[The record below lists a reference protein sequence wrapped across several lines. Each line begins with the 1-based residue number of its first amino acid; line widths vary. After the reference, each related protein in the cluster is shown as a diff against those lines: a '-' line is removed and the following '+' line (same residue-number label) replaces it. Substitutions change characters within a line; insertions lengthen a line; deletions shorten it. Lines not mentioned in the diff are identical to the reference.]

1 MFGNYELLDE
11 VGHGGMGV
19 IYRARDLPLN
29 RVVALKLM
37 LAGQFAGEREV
48 KRFRSEAQAVARL
61 DHPNIVPIYEFGELE
76 GRPFLSMRFV
86 DGTNLADQMD
96 GEPMEAHRL
105 AQLMSPLARAI
116 HYAHKR
122 GVLHRDLKPAN
133 VLLDDGGQPH
143 VTDFGLAKCLDTSDG
158 LTLSG
163 TMLGSPN
170 YMSPE
175 QAAGHPDRLTTA
187 ADIYSL
193 GAIMYQLLTGR
204 PPFRADTPL
213 QTMHKVMEEQ
223 PVAPHVIHKVVDPEL
238 ETICLKC
245 MEKEPERRYGSA
257 EALAE
262 DLERWLRHE
271 PIQARP
277 IGALGRLGKWTR
289 RNPGTAALVLLCGLA
304 ILAFLVGQTVMSFR
318 LSRANTKA
326 QAANA
331 DLTRGLYEA
340 QWRRAD
346 DAVREGEPGE
356 AIARFSHF
364 LHENPND
371 ATAAARLLSLLSS
384 CNFPVLLIPP
394 LVHEAPVLSMDFNQ
408 AGDRLATATT
418 DGTARLWNLES
429 GKVEFEQPHRA
440 PLVECLLCGENTRL
454 RMFTIST
461 EPKAR
466 LWDLATRRLISEL
479 ELGPLTA
486 SHEHHRVIPARDRGL
501 IAIEVRSNAV
511 QVLDTDTGGWVQA
524 PMTSLTR
531 VLRFVMS
538 ADGRLAAIGSGR
550 EVGIWNVRNGQKL
563 FAPVE
568 LTAPPLDVCFSDD
581 GRWLACLC
589 QNKISLIN
597 TVTGTRGHE
606 FAAELHAISF
616 LGATER
622 LITISNSSS
631 ASLRLIDARTGV
643 DCGSPF
649 GQPQFDAQRHGALLF
664 SPRELS
670 YLPRTLRLLDPAN
683 GQFQTEPFIHDGP
696 FCAVRLSTDGRV
708 VATASQDRTVRIWSS
723 EMRRPEPLTLSLRSK
738 VYDARWSP
746 SGDKIMTMSG
756 TGDKGE
762 LRLWDARTGAVL
774 NSAESPDG
782 PGLVGQW
789 TSDGTRVASASQK
802 SAVIWDANT
811 CRPLCVPLKHNALVV
826 SCAFTPNGE
835 LFATAGEDNT
845 IRLWNGHTGI
855 PVGPPLVHPNTPF
868 EHKLQFRWPPPGF
881 RKY

>member
-1 MFGNYELLDE
+1 MSEQVTKENLRQPKCSSCGMPLGRFAPAGVCARCLLEAGLSGSGAGAVAGGSGEISKRPLGRFGNYELLDE

-48 KRFRSEAQAVARL
+48 KRFRSEAQAAARL
-61 DHPNIVPIYEFGELE
+61 DHPNIVPLYEFGELE

-86 DGTNLADQMD
+86 DGTNLADQLD
-96 GEPMEAHRL
+96 GKPMEAHRL
-105 AQLMSPLARAI
+105 AQLMGPLARAI

-143 VTDFGLAKCLDTSDG
+143 VTDFGLAKCLDSSDG

-193 GAIMYQLLTGR
+193 GAIMYQLLIGR
-204 PPFRADTPL
+204 PPFSADTPL
-213 QTMHKVMEEQ
+213 QTMRKVMEEQ

-245 MEKEPERRYGSA
+245 METEPERRYGSA

-271 PIQARP
+271 PILARP
-277 IGALGRLGKWTR
+277 IGTLGRLGKWTR

-304 ILAFLVGQTVMSFR
+304 MLAFLVGQTVMSFR
-318 LSRANTKA
+318 LSRANTKT

-331 DLTRGLYEA
+331 DLTRSLYEA

-364 LHENPND
+364 LRENPND

-384 CNFPVLLIPP
+384 CNFPVLLLPP

-408 AGDRLATATT
+408 AGDRLATATS

-429 GKVEFEQPHRA
+429 GKIEFEQPHRA
-440 PLVECLLCGENTRL
+440 PLVECLLCGEDTR
-454 RMFTIST
+454 RMLTIST
-461 EPKAR
+461 ESKAR
-466 LWDLATRRLISEL
+466 LWDLATHRLISEL

-486 SHEHHRVIPARDRGL
+486 SHGQHRVIPTRDRRL
-501 IAIEVRSNAV
+501 IATEARSNAV
-511 QVLDTDTGGWVQA
+511 QVLDADTGGWLQP
-524 PMTSLTR
+524 PMISPTEI
-531 VLRFVMS
+531 LRFAFS
-538 ADGRLAAIGSGR
+538 SDGSLAAIGSGR
-550 EVGIWNVRNGQKL
+550 EVGLWNVRNGQKL

-568 LTAPPLDVCFSDD
+568 LTAPLRDLCFSAD
-581 GRWLACLC
+581 GRWLACLV
-589 QNKISLIN
+589 QNKIWLMN
-597 TVTGTRGHE
+597 TVTWTPEPE
-606 FAAELHAISF
+606 FAADLNSISF
-616 LGATER
+616 LGPTDR
-622 LITISNSSS
+622 LIAISDQPS
-631 ASLRLIDARTGV
+631 APIPLIDAHTGK
-643 DCGSPF
+643 DCGPLF
-649 GQPQFDAQRHGALLF
+649 GQPQFDAQWHGALLF

-696 FCAVRLSTDGRV
+696 FCAARLRPDGRV

-723 EMRRPEPLTLSLRSK
+723 EMRRPEPLILSLRSK
-738 VYDARWSP
+738 VYD
-746 SGDKIMTMSG
+746 
-756 TGDKGE
+756 
-762 LRLWDARTGAVL
+762 
-774 NSAESPDG
+774 
-782 PGLVGQW
+782 
-789 TSDGTRVASASQK
+789 
-802 SAVIWDANT
+802 
-811 CRPLCVPLKHNALVV
+811 
-826 SCAFTPNGE
+826 
-835 LFATAGEDNT
+835 
-845 IRLWNGHTGI
+845 
-855 PVGPPLVHPNTPF
+855 
-868 EHKLQFRWPPPGF
+868 
-881 RKY
+881 